1 MAIRFRKTKKSGP
14 LRLTVGK
21 KSLGSSLGGK
31 VAGVS
36 FNTKN
41 GPRFRVTVP
50 GTGITFTQKIGGKA
64 RDSSADDSTQFA
76 HQEEFETYK
85 PPIPRRGWFTAIAVI
100 LILGGLVSFSNSLLR
115 CLICLIIGIVMF
127 AIRARTPLTATIEN
141 EHYEINQEDDSD
153 SDLQ

>member
-1 MAIRFRKTKKSGP
+1 MAVRFRKTKKSGP

-50 GTGITFTQKIGGKA
+50 GTGVTFTHKIGGKKRKTA
-64 RDSSADDSTQFA
+64 ANTNTQHSRA
-76 HQEEFETYK
+76 NDTPIYK
-85 PPIPRRGWFTAIAVI
+85 SPMSRTWWFTALAALVI
-100 LILGGLVSFSNSLLR
+100 ISGIISFLDNALLGS
-115 CLICLIIGIVMF
+115 ICIVIGILMF
-127 AIRARTPLTATIEN
+127 VVRAKTPIDELDAC
-141 EHYEINQEDDSD
+141 NQDDKETDSEED
-153 SDLQ
+153 L